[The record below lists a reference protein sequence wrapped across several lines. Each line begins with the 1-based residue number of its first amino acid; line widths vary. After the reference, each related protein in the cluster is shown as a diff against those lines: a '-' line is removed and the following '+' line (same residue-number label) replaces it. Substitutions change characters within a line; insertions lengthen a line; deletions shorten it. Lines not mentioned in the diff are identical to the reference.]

1 MTRTAARSSAV
12 LLSALLWILPGGI
25 QSAERSQDP
34 RVSLAES
41 PAQAVRQILAGWDDS
56 RVRARIDTLGER
68 IAVQSAQAAEVL
80 DLLEQDGSIEAA
92 TLRGDLLVW
101 IARGDETPRWKQK
114 DRKFQP
120 DDYQAKLAKWMY
132 RNMAANLTHMLDE
145 PTAARLETIAWDEWQ
160 IVRKRLDGPP

>member
-56 RVRARIDTLGER
+56 RVRER
-68 IAVQSAQAAEVL
+68 KVL

-92 TLRGDLLVW
+92 TLRGDLLIW
-101 IARGDETPRWKQK
+101 IPRGDETPRWKQK

-120 DDYQAKLAKWMY
+120 DTTPRGVYQ
-132 RNMAANLTHMLDE
+132 RHLTELQD
-145 PTAARLETIAWDEWQ
+145 
-160 IVRKRLDGPP
+160 IVFERGEHSNDLRSGIDQQE